1 MDLLGS
7 IMGSMDKAKPAPPTE
22 KEKQLKKK
30 QKEFEAK
37 LEEKH
42 KAAKLKFRS
51 KVEEQ
56 INSFL
61 KDDQQKTLKF
71 AAMDKYQR

>member
-1 MDLLGS
+1 M
-7 IMGSMDKAKPAPPTE
+7 
-22 KEKQLKKK
+22 
-30 QKEFEAK
+30 
-37 LEEKH
+37 EEKH

-61 KDDQQKTLKF
+61 KDGQQKTLKF